1 MEIGCN
7 KSYLPWPAAGLA
19 ISSSRL
25 SQVTTAQSCLDSVL
39 HHISTTALQGV
50 DVVRVETTI
59 YSLQAVQIISSD
71 PQTQTVRHTAVTV
84 V

>member
-39 HHISTTALQGV
+39 HHISATSV
-50 DVVRVETTI
+50 EVVRVETTI